1 MRALDQRLLRFGIEV
16 NGQMRVYDGLYL
28 NASGEKFA
36 NPLQDTCSVTVFNL
50 SREVRNFIL
59 TETSPFNANR
69 TPKRLRL
76 EAGRVS
82 TGLSVVFEG
91 DITEANP
98 TEGPDIGLELKAKTG
113 QFSKGDVV
121 AVTQS
126 AQAPLS
132 RIAAQ
137 VAEGLSAALQF
148 EATDKQVSN
157 YSFTGGA
164 LKQVERL
171 AEAGQVDAYVD
182 GSTLYVKDKGK
193 PLVGVVHT
201 LSAQSGMIG
210 MPEQTEKGVRATY
223 LYDPSSRVGGEL
235 RIESAANPS
244 LTGAYSIYKLG
255 WDLSNFDTQ
264 FYTTAEA
271 SRIP

>member
-1 MRALDQRLLRFGIEV
+1 MQLDQRVLRFGVEV
-16 NGQMRVYDGLYL
+16 DGQMRVYEGLHL
-28 NASGEKFA
+28 TASGEKFA
-36 NPLQDTCSVTVFNL
+36 NPLQDTCSIVVFNL
-50 SREVRNFIL
+50 ARDVRNFIL

-76 EAGRVS
+76 EAGRAS

-91 DITEANP
+91 DITECRP
-98 TEGPDIGLELKAKTG
+98 TEGPDIGIELQAKTG
-113 QFSKGDVV
+113 QFVKGNVV

-137 VAEGLSAALQF
+137 VAEAVGAALQF

-182 GSTLYVKDKGK
+182 GTTLYVKDRGR
-193 PLVGVVHT
+193 PLRGVVHT
-201 LSAQSGMIG
+201 LSAKSGMIG
-210 MPEQTEKGVRATY
+210 LPEQTEKGVRATY

-235 RIESAANPS
+235 RLESVANPS
-244 LTGAYSIYKLG
+244 LSGAYSIYKLG
-255 WDLSNFDTQ
+255 WELSTHDPP
-264 FYTTAEA
+264 FYTIAEA

>member
-1 MRALDQRLLRFGIEV
+1 MRLDGRLLRFGIEV
-16 NGQMRVYDGLYL
+16 NGQLRVYDGLHL

-36 NPLQDTCSVTVFNL
+36 NPLQDTCAITVYNL
-50 SREVRNFIL
+50 ARDVRNFIL

-91 DITEANP
+91 DITEARP
-98 TEGPDIGLELKAKTG
+98 TEGPDIGLELRAKTG
-113 QFSKGDVV
+113 NFVKGNVV
-121 AVTQS
+121 AVTQG

-132 RIAAQ
+132 RIAQQ
-137 VAEGLSAALQF
+137 VAAGIGSALQF
-148 EATDKQVSN
+148 EATDKQVAN

-182 GSTLYVKDKGK
+182 GGTLYVKDRGV

-201 LSAQSGMIG
+201 LSAASGMIG
-210 MPEQTEKGVRATY
+210 LPQQTEQGIRVTY

-235 RIESAANPS
+235 RMQSAANPALS
-244 LTGAYSIYKLG
+244 GAYAIYKLG
-255 WDLSNFDTQ
+255 WELSTHEAP

-271 SRIP
+271 SRLK